1 MKSMGQYRGVDSFC
15 VAEDGF
21 EVVASLVGEDERRA
35 LIDAVGN
42 VDAAGRRNMLAIAAV
57 AEFADSRRLLEL
69 VRSHTGG
76 EPRAVRAI
84 WFNKSPEANWL
95 VAWHQDL
102 AIAVRER
109 VEAPGFSGWS
119 VKEGVPHVQPP
130 AEVLERMLTVRV
142 HLDDADAE
150 NGALRVI
157 GGTHLAG
164 RLDAEQIKAARR
176 ERVEMICTAQAGD
189 ALLMRPLLLHASGR
203 SASDR
208 SRRVLHLEYAA
219 EALPHGL
226 RWQSEYSSL

>member
-1 MKSMGQYRGVDSFC
+1 MGQDHGVESFR

-21 EVVASLVGEDERRA
+21 EVVAALVGEDDRRA

-42 VDAAGRRNMLAIAAV
+42 VDVAGRRNMLAIAAV
-57 AEFADSRRLLEL
+57 AEFAHSRRLIEL
-69 VRSHTGG
+69 VRMHTGG

-109 VEAPGFSGWS
+109 VEAPRFGGWS

-150 NGALRVI
+150 NGALRVLA
-157 GGTHLAG
+157 GTHRSG
-164 RLDAEQIKAARR
+164 RLSAERIEAARC
-176 ERVEMICTAQAGD
+176 ERAETICAARAGD

-203 SASDR
+203 STSER
-208 SRRVLHLEYAA
+208 PRRVLHLEYAGC
-219 EALPHGL
+219 ELPHGL
-226 RWQSEYSSL
+226 AWFDSF

>member
-1 MKSMGQYRGVDSFC
+1 VKLYC
-15 VAEDGF
+15 VGEYGF
-21 EVVASLVGEDERRA
+21 ELISALVGVDERRA
-35 LIDAVGN
+35 LIEAVGG
-42 VDAAGRRNMLAIAAV
+42 VEAAGRRNMLAIGAV
-57 AEFADSRRLLEL
+57 AEFANSRRLLEL
-69 VRSHTGG
+69 VRSHTRG
-76 EPRAVRAI
+76 EPRVVRAI

-109 VEAPGFSGWS
+109 IEAPGFGGWS

-130 AEVLERMLTVRV
+130 AEVLERMLTVRM

-164 RLDAEQIKAARR
+164 RLGAEQIEAARR
-176 ERVEMICTAQAGD
+176 ERIETICTAQAGD

-203 SASDR
+203 STSER
-208 SRRVLHLEYAA
+208 PRRVLHLEYAA
-219 EALPHGL
+219 VELPYGL
-226 RWQSEYSSL
+226 RWNVEDK

>member
-1 MKSMGQYRGVDSFC
+1 MKSFR

-21 EVVASLVGEDERRA
+21 ELVPAFVGVDERRSLVESVGDVEA
-35 LIDAVGN
+35 AV
-42 VDAAGRRNMLAIAAV
+42 RRNMLAIAAV
-57 AEFADSRRLLEL
+57 AEFAHSRRLIKL

-76 EPRAVRAI
+76 EPRAVRAL

-109 VEAPGFSGWS
+109 VEAPGFGGWS

-157 GGTHLAG
+157 PGTHREG
-164 RLDAEQIKAARR
+164 RLDAEQIEAARR
-176 ERVEMICTAQAGD
+176 ERAEAICTARAGD

-203 SASDR
+203 STSER
-208 SRRVLHLEYAA
+208 PRRVLHIEYAGW
-219 EALPHGL
+219 ELPHGL
-226 RWQSEYSSL
+226 AWFDSF

>member
-1 MKSMGQYRGVDSFC
+1 MDSFC

-21 EVVASLVGEDERRA
+21 EVVAGLVGSEERRG
-35 LIDAVGN
+35 LIEAVGD

-57 AEFADSRRLLEL
+57 AAFAHSRGLVEL

-76 EPRAVRAI
+76 EPRAARAI

-109 VEAPGFSGWS
+109 VEAPGFGGWS

-157 GGTHLAG
+157 PGTHLAG
-164 RLDAEQIKAARR
+164 RLDAGQIEAVRC
-176 ERVEMICTAQAGD
+176 ERAETICTARAGD

-203 SASDR
+203 STSER
-208 SRRVLHLEYAA
+208 PRRVLHIEYAGW
-219 EALPHGL
+219 ELPHGL
-226 RWQSEYSSL
+226 AWFDSF

>member
-1 MKSMGQYRGVDSFC
+1 MRMLGGVGSFC
-15 VAEDGF
+15 IAEDGF
-21 EVVASLVGEDERRA
+21 EIVAALVGEDERRS
-35 LIDAVGN
+35 LIDAVGD
-42 VDAAGRRNMLAIAAV
+42 VEVAGRRNMLAIGAV
-57 AEFADSRRLLEL
+57 AEFAHSQRLIEL

-102 AIAVRER
+102 AIAVRKR
-109 VEAPGFSGWS
+109 VEAPGFGGWS

-157 GGTHLAG
+157 GGIHLAG
-164 RLDAEQIKAARR
+164 RLDAEQIEAARR
-176 ERVEMICTAQAGD
+176 ERAETICTARAGD

-203 SASDR
+203 SNSDR
-208 SRRVLHLEYAA
+208 PRRVLHLEYAA
-219 EALPHGL
+219 MALPHGL
-226 RWQSEYSSL
+226 RWQAE

>member
-1 MKSMGQYRGVDSFC
+1 MGQDRGVESFR
-15 VAEDGF
+15 VAEEGF
-21 EVVASLVGEDERRA
+21 EIAAALVGADERRA
-35 LIDAVGN
+35 LIDAVGD
-42 VDAAGRRNMLAIAAV
+42 VDVAGRRNMLAIGAV
-57 AEFADSRRLLEL
+57 AEFAHSRRLIEL

-76 EPRAVRAI
+76 EPWAVRAI

-109 VEAPGFSGWS
+109 VEAPGFGGWS

-164 RLDAEQIKAARR
+164 RLDAEQIETVRR
-176 ERVEMICTAQAGD
+176 EREETICTARAGD

-203 SASDR
+203 STSER
-208 SRRVLHLEYAA
+208 PRRVLHLEYAA
-219 EALPHGL
+219 ESLPYGL
-226 RWQSEYSSL
+226 RWQAE